1 MLPSATRTDVVGGKE
16 KKGWMENKMPQ
27 EVISSLPLG
36 PRIAA
41 KTWIPESRYSQSPE
55 EEPQKPKPR
64 AGGSPRDRVIL
75 RCRDGPLG
83 RFVHKGRRVKG
94 TLYTRTEVCW
104 LPHGFFF
111 FFSLGDPG
119 RSAASALVCCTR
131 TWIVNCR
138 PSVSVRHR
146 EFCASQSAMQRGF
159 TSWYIVQTTRG
170 VVTAPAAGVEFA
182 EFTPAVIELK
192 LCSRNKGSRL
202 FGVGDCEAER
212 GDLKI
217 SVRPAQDKAPDK
229 APDKAHAK

>member
-1 MLPSATRTDVVGGKE
+1 MMSGQRNQWEMKEEYSSLCLSPAHLIDRHTPLSQETQKPCKQQTQRVMLPSATRTDVVGGKE

-111 FFSLGDPG
+111 FF
-119 RSAASALVCCTR
+119 
-131 TWIVNCR
+131 
-138 PSVSVRHR
+138 
-146 EFCASQSAMQRGF
+146 
-159 TSWYIVQTTRG
+159 
-170 VVTAPAAGVEFA
+170 
-182 EFTPAVIELK
+182 
-192 LCSRNKGSRL
+192 
-202 FGVGDCEAER
+202 
-212 GDLKI
+212 
-217 SVRPAQDKAPDK
+217 
-229 APDKAHAK
+229 